1 MRRYIGNLF
10 PGVFPRA
17 VTVDRG
23 VPLAAAREVI
33 GPGPGAGIKR
43 GAPRAVGRELT
54 KEAYL

>member
-1 MRRYIGNLF
+1 MSHLNRRHFL
-10 PGVFPRA
+10 RSTA
-17 VTVDRG
+17 AAVDRG